1 MRSLIVNADD
11 FGLTKSTSEG
21 IVKAYKDGIV
31 SCISFFP
38 AGEAFSHS
46 LGMVEAMGL
55 KEAGAHLSL
64 TGGMP
69 VTEPS
74 KIPTLVARDKKFHK
88 NRNIFFLKFFS
99 GSINKEEIYTEL
111 KSQLDIL
118 KKTNIPVTNLSSH
131 EHIHMLPPI
140 LDIFIRLAKEYG
152 IKAIRCLHTS
162 GEAIRMNP
170 GRLYRTAI
178 LAYFGKRMKAALDG
192 ASIVYADHFKGFL
205 DSGKLDEGLLLDMLK
220 SLEEGTTELICHPGF
235 IGPAI
240 LEHHK
245 FHLNGERELFA
256 LTSPIVKKIIKERGI
271 KLITYKEFIGS
282 KTA

>member
-88 NRNIFFLKFFS
+88 NRNIFFLKFFDRYIAQCFDIGALHHVKLYTIQTFLGFPIVNFAGRS
-99 GSINKEEIYTEL
+99 AICFTLISKIILPELAIRPFNKTLFIRHNAFL
-111 KSQLDIL
+111 SSLLSQL
-118 KKTNIPVTNLSSH
+118 PRS
-131 EHIHMLPPI
+131 
-140 LDIFIRLAKEYG
+140 
-152 IKAIRCLHTS
+152 
-162 GEAIRMNP
+162 
-170 GRLYRTAI
+170 
-178 LAYFGKRMKAALDG
+178 
-192 ASIVYADHFKGFL
+192 
-205 DSGKLDEGLLLDMLK
+205 
-220 SLEEGTTELICHPGF
+220 
-235 IGPAI
+235 
-240 LEHHK
+240 
-245 FHLNGERELFA
+245 
-256 LTSPIVKKIIKERGI
+256 
-271 KLITYKEFIGS
+271 
-282 KTA
+282 